1 MFYCPVCNEDM
12 VLMTSLCNTCRKIK
26 HYISIYSRNR
36 VMEIL
41 DNCLSRTEDKI
52 KNKEK
57 LEIHK
62 EIEARQIKLKNQI
75 KRGTTEN

>member
-1 MFYCPVCNEDM
+1 
-12 VLMTSLCNTCRKIK
+12 
-26 HYISIYSRNR
+26 
-36 VMEIL
+36 MEIL